1 MRLSYFVVLLSASS
15 LLGQELTAPSFP
27 KPAYFRHTFST
38 PKTRVELQ
46 PPVRLRDFV
55 VDGKLEL
62 SLRDYL
68 DLVMANNTEIAIA
81 RLTVETPKNNVM
93 AAFGKFDPTLSLN
106 FNAQRSLS
114 PATRSL
120 IEGGTEVSR
129 LSHRGGVTFSQL
141 LPTGTQVEV
150 SFNDTRNSSNDARQ
164 DFNPAHSGSFGFN
177 FRQPLLR
184 NRGIAIQKMQITIAQ
199 NNLRRSEFDFR
210 DTLANLI
217 QQAESAYWDV
227 VEARETLRVQE
238 ESLKVKEESLK
249 RSERELELGA
259 ISALDIFQPRADYA
273 TAEIQVSQQRFV
285 LAQRED
291 ALRRMIGA
299 DLDPDVRNLPI
310 VLTESVTPPADDR
323 AIDPEEA
330 VQKALANRPDLKAL
344 AVTLDTDDLNIKT
357 TMNQLR
363 PDLSLTASYTSSGVN
378 GQRLVN
384 GVPMAGTFGDFFSNV
399 FSFNYPTYQFG
410 LTLSLPIRDRANTA
424 ELANRL
430 IAKKSDALRMRN
442 LEQNI
447 RLNVLN
453 AVNSLES
460 AKAGVK
466 LAQVS
471 VELARNQLDAEQK
484 KYDLGTTQF
493 YFVLNAQD
501 RLNAAQL
508 TLVRQTLNYHRNRLA
523 LLRQTGELLEERGIV
538 VK

>member
-1 MRLSYFVVLLSASS
+1 MRLSSIVVLLSASS
-15 LLGQELTAPSFP
+15 LLGQELAAPSFP

-46 PPVRLRDFV
+46 PPAMLRDFV

-62 SLRDYL
+62 SLRNYL
-68 DLVMANNTEIAIA
+68 DLVMANNTDVAIA
-81 RLTVETPKNNVM
+81 RLTLETPKNSLVG
-93 AAFGKFDPTLSLN
+93 AYGKFDPTLSLN
-106 FNAQRSLS
+106 FSAQRSLS

-120 IEGGTEVSR
+120 IEGGTEVNR
-129 LSHRGGVTFSQL
+129 LEQRGGATFTQL
-141 LPTGTQVEV
+141 LPTGTQVEA
-150 SFNDTRNSSNDARQ
+150 SFNDRRSSSNDARQ
-164 DFNPAHSGSFGFN
+164 DFNPAHSGGFGLS

-184 NRGIAIQKMQITIAQ
+184 NRGMAIQKMQITIAQ

-210 DTLANLI
+210 DNLTDLI

-273 TAEIQVSQQRFV
+273 TAEIQVSQQRYL

-291 ALRRMIGA
+291 ALRKMIGA

-323 AIDPEEA
+323 AVDAEEA
-330 VQKALANRPDLKAL
+330 VQKALATRPDLRSL
-344 AVTLDTDDLNIKT
+344 AVTLDTDDLNIKN

-363 PDLSLTASYTSSGVN
+363 PDLSLTASYTSSAVN

-384 GVPMAGTFGDFFSNV
+384 GVPRAGTFRDFFSNV
-399 FSFNYPTYQFG
+399 WGFDYPTYQFG
-410 LTLSLPIRDRANTA
+410 LTLNLPIRDRATTA

-430 IAKKSDALRMRN
+430 IAKKSDALRLRN
-442 LEQNI
+442 LEQSV

-460 AKAGVK
+460 AKAAVK

-523 LLRQTGELLEERGIV
+523 LLRQTGELLEERGII